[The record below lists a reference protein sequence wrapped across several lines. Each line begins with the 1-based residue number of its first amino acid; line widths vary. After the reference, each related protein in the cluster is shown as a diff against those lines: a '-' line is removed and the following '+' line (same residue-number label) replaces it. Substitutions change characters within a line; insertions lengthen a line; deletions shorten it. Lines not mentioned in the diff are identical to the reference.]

1 MLDEAAADGRAGLTP
16 RKDSGPAVPAPV
28 SASPAPAPEV
38 APLSLLRKAEK
49 VLAAFDGTAPWLS
62 LTEVI
67 RRSGLPRSSAHRILD
82 QLVQLRWLEREGRDY
97 RMGMRI
103 LEHGGLAAHHN
114 RLLRAALPK
123 LDALHEATGKLVQ
136 LYVLDDIEVV
146 CLERIGSLDAHVVPT
161 RVGAR
166 LPAHCTAA
174 GKAVLGFGDPA
185 GVERVV
191 EAGLHPRTHR
201 TVTHPSLF
209 RTELMSVRDRGIAY
223 DLEGTYPGL
232 MCAAVPLR
240 GAGRAIAAV
249 SVSSMGG
256 HRTLERLAPLLQSCA
271 RSIWTELYG
280 PGRAARFAP
289 PVEAPPAAVPVPM
302 DTIMDLARP
311 DSWM

>member
-1 MLDEAAADGRAGLTP
+1 MLHEAVTDDRTGQDA
-16 RKDSGPAVPAPV
+16 
-28 SASPAPAPEV
+28 

-49 VLAAFDGTAPWLS
+49 VLAAFDGAHPRLS

-67 RRSGLPRSSAHRILD
+67 RRSGLSRSSAHRILD

-114 RLLRAALPK
+114 RLLRAALPR
-123 LDALHEATGKLVQ
+123 LDDLHEATGKLVQ
-136 LYVLDDIEVV
+136 LYVLDGTEVV
-146 CLERIGSLDAHVVPT
+146 CLERIGTLDAHAVPT

-174 GKAVLGFGDPA
+174 GKAILGFGDPA
-185 GVERVV
+185 CVERVIA
-191 EAGLHPRTHR
+191 AGLHPRTHR
-201 TVTHPSLF
+201 TVAHTAPF
-209 RTELMSVRDRGIAY
+209 RTELLSVRDRGVAF

-232 MCAAVPLR
+232 VCVAAPLR

-256 HRTLERLAPLLQSCA
+256 HRSMERLTPLLQSCT
-271 RSIWTELYG
+271 RSIWAELHG

-289 PVEAPPAAVPVPM
+289 PVEAPPAEVPVAM
-302 DTIMDLARP
+302 DDILRWARSN
-311 DSWM
+311 SWM